1 MRRQRSLATLLTLAV
16 LAAGLVGFAWGP
28 KRAFSPQENRVLQQ
42 RPSFS
47 LSRLLSGAYTQE
59 VESYLADQF
68 PLRDTWVQVKS
79 GLWRLSGHSDHGGVY
94 FGRDGYLLGIPAPTE
109 PDVLA
114 RNLDILSALA
124 CRQGHT
130 LPVLLVPSA
139 ASTLPDKLPP
149 QAPVPDEAAVWAGLA
164 QSPPPGLLLP
174 DAFTPLQAAA
184 DTQQVY
190 FRTDHHW
197 NDAGAYVGYH
207 TLMTALGRAPRP
219 ASDFVQRQVSASFQG
234 TLAARSGDP
243 WAGTDALRLW
253 TLPSGPPITQE
264 VLDDGTQRASPYW
277 WERLQ
282 DKDQYTVYLG
292 GNHAATVLRNPQ
304 GQGRLLLL
312 KDSYA
317 HILAPLLA
325 ADFEEVHL
333 LDARYYL
340 DNLDA
345 YIAQNGITDVA
356 ALFSLETFGTQKLP
370 LTWA

>member
-1 MRRQRSLATLLTLAV
+1 MRRQRSLVALLTLAV
-16 LAAGLVGFAWGP
+16 LAAGLVGFVLGP
-28 KRAFSPQENRVLQQ
+28 KRSFSPQENRVLQQ
-42 RPSFS
+42 RPAFS
-47 LSRLLSGAYTQE
+47 LSSLLSGAYTQQ

-68 PLRDTWVQVKS
+68 PLRDTWVQAKS
-79 GLWRLSGHSDHGGVY
+79 GLWRLSGHRDHGGVY
-94 FGRDGYLLGIPAPTE
+94 FGRDGYLIGMPNPPE
-109 PDVLA
+109 VDVLA
-114 RNLDILSALA
+114 RNLGILSGLA
-124 CRQGHT
+124 GRQGLS

-149 QAPVPDEAAVWAGLA
+149 QAPIPDEKAVWAALA
-164 QSPPPGLLLP
+164 QDPPPGLLLP
-174 DAFTPLQAAA
+174 DAFSPLQAAA
-184 DTQQVY
+184 ATGQVY

-197 NDAGAYVGYH
+197 NDTGAYVGYC
-207 TLMTALGRAPRP
+207 TLMAALGRAPRP
-219 ASDFVQRQVSASFQG
+219 ASDFVQEQVSTTFRG

-243 WAGTDALRLW
+243 WAGTDSLRLW
-253 TLPSGPPITQE
+253 TLPGASIAQE
-264 VLDDGTQRASPYW
+264 VLDDGTRRDSPYW
-277 WERLQ
+277 RERLQ

-333 LDARYYL
+333 LDPRYYL
-340 DNLDA
+340 DGLDA
-345 YIAQNGITDVA
+345 YMDAHGITDVA

>member
-1 MRRQRSLATLLTLAV
+1 MRVQRTCVALLTLAV
-16 LAAGLVGFAWGP
+16 LAAGLVGFVLGP
-28 KRAFSPQENRVLQQ
+28 KRAFSPQENRILQQ
-42 RPSFS
+42 RPAFS
-47 LSRLLSGAYTQE
+47 LSRLLSGAYTRE

-68 PLRDTWVQVKS
+68 PLRDTWVQAKS
-79 GLWRLSGHSDHGGVY
+79 GLWRLSGHNDHGGVY
-94 FGRDGYLLGIPAPTE
+94 FGRDGYLLDM
-109 PDVLA
+109 PDPPEEGVPA

-124 CRQGHT
+124 QRQGCV

-139 ASTLPDKLPP
+139 AWTLSDKLPA
-149 QAPVPDEAAVWAGLA
+149 QAPVLDQQALWASLA
-164 QSPPPGLLLP
+164 ETPPPGLRLP
-174 DAFTPLQAAA
+174 DVFTPLQAAA
-184 DTQQVY
+184 ATGQVY

-197 NDAGAYVGYH
+197 NDAGAYVGYR

-219 ASDFVQRQVSASFQG
+219 ASDFAQETVSTTFQG

-243 WAGTDALRLW
+243 WAGTDTLRLW
-253 TLPSGPPITQE
+253 TLPGGPSITQE
-264 VLDDGTQRASPYW
+264 VLDDGTRRASPYW
-277 WERLQ
+277 RERLQ

-333 LDARYYL
+333 VDARYYL
-340 DNLDA
+340 DSLDA
-345 YIAQNGITDVA
+345 YIAQHGITDVA
-356 ALFSLETFGTQKLP
+356 ALFSLENFGTQKLP
-370 LTWA
+370 LTWQ